1 MEQSETTNT
10 DRFFVVR
17 YDCWRYDYY
26 EEPIVA
32 IISVLKDQIEQY
44 VSLLS
49 NETKK
54 EMLAIVKNTI
64 TKIAVEAIKSKTGL
78 DLDGV
83 VGTSEDDG
91 KIYDKYFDFQNIFK
105 EVQEQIK
112 KISEEQTVVIMVD
125 ELDRCLPS
133 YAIKVLER
141 IHHVFSEMENVVVIV
156 AMEKKQISNSL
167 HQIYGDEMDVDR
179 YLKKIIAFSFK
190 LDNGSAHNFIEKYA
204 SYMEMFD
211 IKERDGL
218 EEFLK
223 EITANI
229 DIRTQ
234 EKIFEKAENL
244 HRLLATQEKMD
255 SGILAFEILTL
266 CIKEKLSVVDL
277 RWIIDMSGYSNVEN
291 KIGKEYFNTIRE
303 RVKYIIKYSSTVNGK
318 IVCKAD
324 SFIDRM
330 IFIIA
335 GLDNVYKNKVCAE
348 FFCADEEIEN
358 DLIFSRKIYELLKI

>member
-1 MEQSETTNT
+1 MFCTGKN
-10 DRFFVVR
+10 RFFVVR

-78 DLDGV
+78 DLDGI

-91 KIYDKYFDFQNIFK
+91 KIYDKYFGFQNIFK

-141 IHHVFSEMENVVVIV
+141 IHHVFNELENVVVII
-156 AMEKKQISNSL
+156 AMEKKQMSNSL

-179 YLKKIIAFSFK
+179 YLKKNN
-190 LDNGSAHNFIEKYA
+190 L
-204 SYMEMFD
+204 
-211 IKERDGL
+211 IK
-218 EEFLK
+218 F
-223 EITANI
+223 
-229 DIRTQ
+229 
-234 EKIFEKAENL
+234 
-244 HRLLATQEKMD
+244 
-255 SGILAFEILTL
+255 
-266 CIKEKLSVVDL
+266 
-277 RWIIDMSGYSNVEN
+277 
-291 KIGKEYFNTIRE
+291 
-303 RVKYIIKYSSTVNGK
+303 
-318 IVCKAD
+318 
-324 SFIDRM
+324 
-330 IFIIA
+330 
-335 GLDNVYKNKVCAE
+335 
-348 FFCADEEIEN
+348 
-358 DLIFSRKIYELLKI
+358 

>member
-1 MEQSETTNT
+1 MLLKENGEVVRVLHWKRFKNVFKWNNRKQQT
-10 DRFFVVR
+10 RIVFFVVR

-91 KIYDKYFDFQNIFK
+91 KIYDKYFGFQNIFK

-141 IHHVFSEMENVVVIV
+141 IHHVFNELENVVVII
-156 AMEKKQISNSL
+156 AMEKKQMSNSL

-179 YLKKIIAFSFK
+179 YLKK
-190 LDNGSAHNFIEKYA
+190 
-204 SYMEMFD
+204 
-211 IKERDGL
+211 
-218 EEFLK
+218 
-223 EITANI
+223 
-229 DIRTQ
+229 
-234 EKIFEKAENL
+234 
-244 HRLLATQEKMD
+244 
-255 SGILAFEILTL
+255 
-266 CIKEKLSVVDL
+266 
-277 RWIIDMSGYSNVEN
+277 
-291 KIGKEYFNTIRE
+291 
-303 RVKYIIKYSSTVNGK
+303 
-318 IVCKAD
+318 
-324 SFIDRM
+324 
-330 IFIIA
+330 
-335 GLDNVYKNKVCAE
+335 
-348 FFCADEEIEN
+348 
-358 DLIFSRKIYELLKI
+358 